1 MGQSPTELTQHFNII
16 NKLTKAA
23 LAGVAV
29 ALTGP
34 IGVLA
39 IGVYYLRKI
48 YEQNA
53 QQSAQLP
60 AAKTDYQKGFNAM
73 REAAK

>member
-1 MGQSPTELTQHFNII
+1 M

-39 IGVYYLRKI
+39 IGAYYLRKI

-53 QQSAQLP
+53 QQTAQLP
-60 AAKTDYQKGFNAM
+60 AAKTD
-73 REAAK
+73 REAAQ

>member
-1 MGQSPTELTQHFNII
+1 M

-23 LAGVAV
+23 LAGLAV

-34 IGVLA
+34 IGVVA
-39 IGVYYLRKI
+39 VCAYYLRKI

-53 QQSAQLP
+53 QQTAQLP
-60 AAKTDYQKGFNAM
+60 AAKTDYQKDFDAM
-73 REAAK
+73 REAAQ

>member
-1 MGQSPTELTQHFNII
+1 M

-34 IGVLA
+34 IGVVA
-39 IGVYYLRKI
+39 ICAYYLRKI
-48 YEQNA
+48 YEQNDK
-53 QQSAQLP
+53 QMAQLP
-60 AAKTDYQKGFNAM
+60 PAKTDYQKGFNAI

>member
-1 MGQSPTELTQHFNII
+1 M

-23 LAGVAV
+23 LAGLAV

-34 IGVLA
+34 IAVLA
-39 IGVYYLRKI
+39 IGAYYLRKI

-53 QQSAQLP
+53 QQTAQLP
-60 AAKTDYQKGFNAM
+60 AAKTDFKKGFDAI
-73 REAAK
+73 REAAQ

>member
-1 MGQSPTELTQHFNII
+1 M

-34 IGVLA
+34 IGVVA
-39 IGVYYLRKI
+39 ICAYYLRKI

-53 QQSAQLP
+53 QQTAQLP
-60 AAKTDYQKGFNAM
+60 AAKTDFKKGFDAI
-73 REAAK
+73 REAAQ